1 MIAKVTQT
9 RSISASL
16 LYDRAVGHEEE
27 KGGEVV
33 RTNCVPDY
41 ASPEVQRA
49 MLEHYS
55 SEKYAVKGFN
65 IILSH
70 SPEDSRRVR
79 ANPHLE
85 KMFIHDFLEACRSNG
100 VEIDSAP
107 WVMTRHTNT
116 DCLHYHMLLLSTRFD
131 GKRLN
136 AGYIGRKVS
145 RAAMEASKKN
155 SLSYG
160 KGWDVRAERRKQ
172 YAAKGKQGAEKSEPK
187 ISLADRRKAIEA
199 AKARKAT
206 IVRSIK
212 QAAPIVEVSPEL
224 SKSLLEAASV
234 SLMFE
239 GGKWLASYT
248 EEEKSWRYELD
259 ALVHGEVDSKTLD
272 ILKDAIVPNWR
283 KSIIEA
289 SKSKTDILTVTSKP
303 RTSAPSRGRQQ
314 LNQQG
319 GASDTNREH
328 EVGRNGYGEVD
339 DERTQC
345 SGWKM

>member
-9 RSISASL
+9 RSITASL

-41 ASPEVQRA
+41 ASPNVQRA

-70 SPEDSRRVR
+70 SSEDSRRVR

-85 KMFIHDFLEACRSNG
+85 KMFIHDFLEACRNNG

-155 SLSYG
+155 SLNYG
-160 KGWDVRAERRKQ
+160 KGWDVRAERRKR
-172 YAAKGKQGAEKSEPK
+172 YAAKQSTEPSEAR
-187 ISLADRRKAIEA
+187 ISLADRRKSIEA
-199 AKARKAT
+199 AKVRKAT
-206 IVRSIK
+206 IVRAIK

-224 SKSLLEAASV
+224 AKSLLATASV
-234 SLMFE
+234 SLLFE
-239 GGKWLASYT
+239 DGKWMVGYT
-248 EEEKSWRYELD
+248 EEEKSWQYELD
-259 ALVHGEVDSKTLD
+259 RLVQGEVDSKNLN
-272 ILKDAIVPNWR
+272 ILKDAMIPNWQQR
-283 KSIIEA
+283 TIEA
-289 SKSKTDILTVTSKP
+289 SKQKTDIPIITSQP
-303 RTSAPSRGRQQ
+303 RTSTPNHGGRQFK
-314 LNQQG
+314 QQG

-339 DERTQC
+339 DERTQR